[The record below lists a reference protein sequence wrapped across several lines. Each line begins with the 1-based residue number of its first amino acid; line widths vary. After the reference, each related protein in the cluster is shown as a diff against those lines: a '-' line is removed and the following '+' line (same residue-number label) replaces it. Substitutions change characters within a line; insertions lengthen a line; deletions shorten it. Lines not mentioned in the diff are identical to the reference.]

1 MYLENLMVPTNK
13 TGGRSVS
20 RGQKN
25 GNESLMSDLRSITG
39 SRRNNSITNEYSGP
53 RKLTTQ
59 VMEAVAIVAN
69 FWAAGVILRG
79 KSATYQTEG
88 SETASGI
95 PRQKHERT

>member
-39 SRRNNSITNEYSGP
+39 SRRNNSNNNRIFRAQKIDNTSNGS
-53 RKLTTQ
+53 
-59 VMEAVAIVAN
+59 
-69 FWAAGVILRG
+69 RG
-79 KSATYQTEG
+79 YRG
-88 SETASGI
+88 
-95 PRQKHERT
+95 